1 MNQTRPADGVI
12 DYLDAFDRLLQA
24 RLPMPEP
31 AGPLPSIDLDHDR
44 PLAMLVSPH
53 PDDECLVGGLA
64 LRLRREAGYAV
75 LNLAA
80 TLGSLVERREARWCE
95 LSQACGRLGFAL
107 ADAGFAGREPISE
120 ARRHADPTSWERDV
134 ALLAALLDRY
144 RPRLLMFPNARDG
157 SATHIGVHRLVL
169 DALQRYE
176 RPLWL
181 AQTEFWGTLDDPN
194 LLLELRK
201 AEVATLLDALLCHR
215 GEIARNPYH
224 LRLASWLSDSVRR
237 GGENV
242 PGAGA
247 QPPSFPFGALY
258 RVDRWSGR
266 AIETVERR
274 AILDGGA
281 DLRELFPPLDAR

>member
-31 AGPLPSIDLDHDR
+31 AGTLPSIELDHDR

-80 TLGSLVERREARWCE
+80 TLGSRVERREARWCE

-107 ADAGFAGREPISE
+107 ADAGFAGRGPISE
-120 ARRHADPTSWERDV
+120 ARRHADPMSWERDV

-258 RVDRWSGR
+258 RVDRWSGW

-274 AILDGGA
+274 DILDGGA